1 MAPLRFI
8 ENVLKC
14 GTATFATWSQLY
26 DNNCFIILYFVSGKV
41 EQNESVTSW
50 ISSIEGA
57 LLSNSASLVS
67 FVLIISS
74 PSRSNMCDSIW
85 NMNIEIIYKLFV
97 FDIIAYFSGA
107 LRRSPCSVGLCS
119 LLKTVWW
126 PLLHM
131 FWILLVISSLF
142 ISI

>member
-26 DNNCFIILYFVSGKV
+26 DNNCFVILYFVSGKV

-57 LLSNSASLVS
+57 LLYNSAL
-67 FVLIISS
+67 
-74 PSRSNMCDSIW
+74 
-85 NMNIEIIYKLFV
+85 Y
-97 FDIIAYFSGA
+97 
-107 LRRSPCSVGLCS
+107 
-119 LLKTVWW
+119 LLSQAQVDLTYVTLSK
-126 PLLHM
+126 
-131 FWILLVISSLF
+131 I
-142 ISI
+142 